1 MARTELDRQIE
12 EGVETAATFVGRFL
26 SGAPLTDQPR
36 APGGLP
42 RWQHVVLRLVLLGW
56 AGWAAWSWWRLGEH
70 ERVIWWSAAAAV
82 VLGLVIGVLHVR
94 GRARRRHMQTLVV
107 PLSLALKEVMP
118 AWDDA
123 QRLAAVTIPLDRS
136 FVKIALPDGW
146 HGQDGH
152 KEMLREL
159 VHARLGGQWSG
170 EWNLKRHPFYVL
182 FQPQKKKVT
191 YEIPDRVDFFA
202 PEVQQAIGQCRPGQL
217 ILGLDERSEG
227 LMKEMTGES
236 AMWGLSVGSGGGKSS
251 FLQMII
257 TQLVAQRATV
267 IGIDVKMASINCF
280 EGVEGIHLYND
291 PGNIGD
297 MRAAISWA
305 AREVEARNYV
315 KQQNPSKDFDRLTLI
330 LEEGNEFGDASKEW
344 WNENKEKGDP
354 ASDPIWGDIASIM
367 RMGRHV
373 NVTIIG
379 VFQDLRESAVGN
391 RGLRNMFRLL
401 MLGNFNANQW
411 KMIVNTSP
419 VPESVDKAGRM
430 LVIEGNRRVWIQV
443 PYAEPDAFR
452 DHCIK
457 LRAERG
463 YSTEDLYGSP
473 PVRSP
478 QRLPSLLQVSRPLF
492 TKQAPQDVQETAD
505 ARPALEGDS
514 AGQDR
519 NAQERFDE
527 RFTAAEEARCSEPSS
542 DAAGAGDE
550 AAPAVGGGPAEWEE
564 ASTVPETSPEL
575 LTLAEISRRF
585 ADRGVQVNANT
596 MRTHKLRRADFP
608 VGAMQDDGKERFTMA
623 AIAAY
628 YNLGWGEEPEE
639 GSAQESS
646 EEGPPEGHVPLKETR
661 GQ

>member
-12 EGVETAATFVGRFL
+12 EGAELAATFVGRFL

-36 APGGLP
+36 APGGAP
-42 RWQHVVLRLVLLGW
+42 RWQHVMLRLAVL
-56 AGWAAWSWWRLGEH
+56 GWAAWAGWTWWWLGDH
-70 ERVIWWSAAAAV
+70 ERVIWPSAGAAV
-82 VLGLVIGVLHVR
+82 VLTTAVSVLRVR
-94 GRARRRHMQTLVV
+94 GRTRRRHMQTLVV
-107 PLSLALKEVMP
+107 PLALALKEVMP
-118 AWDDA
+118 VWDDT

-136 FVKIALPDGW
+136 FVKIALPDAW

-152 KEMLREL
+152 KEILREL
-159 VHARLGGQWSG
+159 IHARLGGQWSA
-170 EWNLKRHPFYVL
+170 EWNLKRYPFYVL

-202 PEVQQAIGQCRPGQL
+202 PEVQQAISNCEPGQL
-217 ILGLDERSEG
+217 LLGLDERSDA
-227 LMKEMTGES
+227 LLKEMTGES

-280 EGVEGIHLYND
+280 DDVEGVHLYND

-305 AREVEARNYV
+305 AREVEARNYM
-315 KQQNPSKDFDRLTLI
+315 KQQNPGKDFDRLTLI

-401 MLGNFNANQW
+401 LLGNFNANQW

-443 PYAEPDAFR
+443 PYADPDAFR
-452 DHCIK
+452 EHCIQ

-463 YSTEDLYGSP
+463 YSTGDLYGTP
-473 PVRSP
+473 PARSP
-478 QRLPSLLQVSRPLF
+478 QRLPSLLQVSRPLL
-492 TKQAPQDVQETAD
+492 TKQTPPVIAEHAD
-505 ARPALEGDS
+505 ARPTTDSSS
-514 AGQDR
+514 AGQAR
-519 NAQERFDE
+519 NEPE
-527 RFTAAEEARCSEPSS
+527 RFTSADQGRFSKDTEGETEVDPTV
-542 DAAGAGDE
+542 DAAPVLLE
-550 AAPAVGGGPAEWEE
+550 EPAQEPEE
-564 ASTVPETSPEL
+564 RREL

-585 ADRGVQVNANT
+585 TARGTELNANT
-596 MRTHKLRRADFP
+596 LRTHKLRRKDFP
-608 VGAMQDDGKERFTMA
+608 VGVVQDDGKERFTMQ
-623 AIAAY
+623 AIATY
-628 YNLGWGEEPEE
+628 YELDWVEE
-639 GSAQESS
+639 GEGGDPQDSDNDPDGCGAEEETLS
-646 EEGPPEGHVPLKETR
+646 EDSHIE
-661 GQ
+661 

>member
-1 MARTELDRQIE
+1 MARSELDRQID
-12 EGVETAATFVGRFL
+12 EGAETAALFVGRFL
-26 SGAPLTDQPR
+26 SGAPLSEQAR
-36 APGGLP
+36 APGGVA

-56 AGWAAWSWWRLGEH
+56 TGWAVWTWWWLEEH
-70 ERVIWWSAAAAV
+70 ERVIWWSAGAV
-82 VLGLVIGVLHVR
+82 GVLIPLIVVVHIR
-94 GRARRRHMQTLVV
+94 GGARRRHMQALVV
-107 PLSLALKEVMP
+107 PLSLALKETMP

-152 KEMLREL
+152 KELLREL
-159 VHARLGGQWSG
+159 VHARLGGRWSG
-170 EWNLKRHPFYVL
+170 EWNLKRYPFYVL
-182 FQPQKKKVT
+182 FQPQKDKVV
-191 YEIPDRVDFFA
+191 YEVPDRVDFFA
-202 PEVQQAIGQCRPGQL
+202 PEVQDAIAKCRPGQL
-217 ILGLDERSEG
+217 VLGIDDHADALI
-227 LMKEMTGES
+227 KEMTGES

-257 TQLVAQRATV
+257 TQLVAQRATI
-267 IGIDVKMASINCF
+267 IGIDVKQSSINCF
-280 EGVEGIHLYND
+280 KDVPGVHLYTD

-297 MRAAISWA
+297 MRAAISWG

-315 KQQNPSKDFDRLTLI
+315 KQQNPSKEFDRLTLV

-443 PYAEPDAFR
+443 PYADPAAFR
-452 DHCIK
+452 EHCLK
-457 LRAERG
+457 LRSERG
-463 YSTEDLYGSP
+463 YSTADLYGSP
-473 PVRSP
+473 PARSP

-492 TKQAPQDVQETAD
+492 TKETPPAIGVAEAAD
-505 ARPALEGDS
+505 ATLESVPAGQSRNEEERFTSEEAERCSERFTSELDS
-514 AGQDR
+514 AGQPAD
-519 NAQERFDE
+519 ATGTPVLLEKE
-527 RFTAAEEARCSEPSS
+527 APAEER
-542 DAAGAGDE
+542 
-550 AAPAVGGGPAEWEE
+550 
-564 ASTVPETSPEL
+564 PEL
-575 LTLAEISRRF
+575 LTLAEVSRRF
-585 ADRGVQVNANT
+585 AEHDVELNPNT
-596 MRTHKLRRADFP
+596 LRTHKLRRKDFP
-608 VGAMQDDGKERFTMA
+608 VGVMQDDGKERFTME
-623 AIAAY
+623 AIAQY
-628 YNLGWGEEPEE
+628 YDLAWPV
-639 GSAQESS
+639 ESS
-646 EEGPPEGHVPLKETR
+646 GDETEKSVDVSR
-661 GQ
+661 DDHLSEDAEPAE